1 MSVFDK
7 LMFWKKEPEFSS
19 SSELPPFPGE
29 SGGFDNTLSRS
40 DPFTS
45 SPGFDQFGSGRSNV
59 EPSGYPAPPPSA
71 PNFGS
76 ASSYPSSPVSS
87 TSSHDNTI
95 ISKNIELVSAK
106 IDALQAAID
115 SMNQRLVNIENIARG
130 EQEEKKYRRW

>member
-1 MSVFDK
+1 MGFFEK

-19 SSELPPFPGE
+19 SAELPPFPGE
-29 SGGFDNTLSRS
+29 GGFDSTLSRAE
-40 DPFTS
+40 PFGPT
-45 SPGFDQFGSGRSNV
+45 PGFDQFGSGRSSSV
-59 EPSGYPAPPPSA
+59 EPSGYPAPSSSA

-76 ASSYPSSPVSS
+76 ASSFSSSTMP
-87 TSSHDNTI
+87 TSSHENTI